1 VTQTLTFHRMQ
12 VVEVLQV
19 EEDHTL
25 LQKVLALQ
33 TLVRKRI
40 EEVENYRAKRKK
52 QKQRKLTKK
61 QQKRIKALEGIY
73 G

>member
-1 VTQTLTFHRMQ
+1 MTQTLTFHRMQ

-33 TLVRKRI
+33 TLVRKRR
-40 EEVENYRAKRKK
+40 EEVENIHGMKITEPRERSKNKENLQRNSKRES
-52 QKQRKLTKK
+52 RL
-61 QQKRIKALEGIY
+61 
-73 G
+73 